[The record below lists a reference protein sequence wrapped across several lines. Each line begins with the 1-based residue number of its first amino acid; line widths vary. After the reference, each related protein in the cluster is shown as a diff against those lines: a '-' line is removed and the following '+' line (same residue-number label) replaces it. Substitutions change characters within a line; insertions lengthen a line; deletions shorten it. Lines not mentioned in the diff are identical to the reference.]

1 MSLKRIGHG
10 NTSVRVM
17 AAALTAVH
25 GEAVVRELSP
35 YSQSLE
41 IVKGADG
48 LSVLFT
54 EAEWKSLLPKTA
66 QGLAKFLIR
75 VAEHVDVDRHRKS
88 KRGVKKKPPK
98 QTGYRNGGHVATARI
113 IGLVSVETP

>member
-1 MSLKRIGHG
+1 MFCTAMLAYNGM
-10 NTSVRVM
+10 RVM

-66 QGLAKFLIR
+66 QGLAKPAPGLS
-75 VAEHVDVDRHRKS
+75 HQSTDNDLSDRR
-88 KRGVKKKPPK
+88 
-98 QTGYRNGGHVATARI
+98 A
-113 IGLVSVETP
+113 SVV